1 MGSDLVLRGLG
12 SVGFRN
18 NSQIENLGLVG
29 FKDPSRN
36 VFLKF
41 KIEPKMFFCF
51 FEKVTKSIFD
61 LWLGEYVFPLTHPVF
76 KEANQGTDL
85 LLAAYLFF

>member
-1 MGSDLVLRGLG
+1 MGSGIVLRGLG

-18 NSQIENLGLVG
+18 DSQIENLGSVG

-41 KIEPKMFFCF
+41 KTEPKNFF
-51 FEKVTKSIFD
+51 
-61 LWLGEYVFPLTHPVF
+61 
-76 KEANQGTDL
+76 
-85 LLAAYLFF
+85 LFFQKSDEILENMNKIK